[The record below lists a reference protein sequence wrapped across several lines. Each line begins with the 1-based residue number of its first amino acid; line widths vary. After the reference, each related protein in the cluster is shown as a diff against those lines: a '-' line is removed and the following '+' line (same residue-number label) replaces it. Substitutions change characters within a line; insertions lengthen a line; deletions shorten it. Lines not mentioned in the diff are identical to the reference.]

1 MNIQVYFFQVIHIL
15 LKHEFFC
22 KFSFFTLMCFVF
34 THLILDFIKI
44 ILDKYE
50 VFIAPFLF
58 MTLILNYVFYFC
70 LLFYVSNFTLI
81 FSQKFTLGWSF
92 CIFYFNSILTLKILL
107 LLFFIYLLLIF
118 NLSVKL
124 NILLFILRIV
134 LLLLFLYILFCYLQV
149 LFSIKIAI
157 IS

>member
-1 MNIQVYFFQVIHIL
+1 MDFNHTFKLIEIFIIANLLNIQVYFFLVIHIL
-15 LKHEFFC
+15 LKYEFFC
-22 KFSFFTLMCFVF
+22 KFSFFTLMYFVF
-34 THLILDFIKI
+34 THLSLDFIKI

-50 VFIAPFLF
+50 VFITPFLI

-81 FSQKFTLGWSF
+81 FSQKFTLGLSF
-92 CIFYFNSILTLKILL
+92 CIFYFNSILTLKIWL

-124 NILLFILRIV
+124 NI
-134 LLLLFLYILFCYLQV
+134 
-149 LFSIKIAI
+149 
-157 IS
+157 